1 MMTESNNKNF
11 TIIMFYTLV
20 RKDLLLEFR
29 TKEIIVPMFT
39 FGLAIILIFSL
50 SFNASQEINHTFSPG
65 LLWIIILFVSSLG
78 LHRMFVLEKEFDAF
92 TLNLAAPIDRGT
104 IFISKVVSGTILL
117 LIAEIMIIPPFVVFM
132 NLSIPSNWPIMM
144 LILIIGDL
152 GIMSIGAI
160 ISGLSMR
167 AKLSEILFPIL
178 FFPLVSPHLI
188 ACVKATN
195 YWFKGI
201 PFINWQSW
209 VYLII
214 TFFIIFFLVGFMIFD
229 FIAEE

>member
-1 MMTESNNKNF
+1 V
-11 TIIMFYTLV
+11 FYTLV
-20 RKDLLLEFR
+20 RKDLLLELR
-29 TKEIIVPMFT
+29 TKEIIIPMFA
-39 FGLAIILIFSL
+39 FGLVIILIFSL

-65 LLWIIILFVSSLG
+65 LLWIIILFISSLG

-92 TLNLAAPIDRGT
+92 TLNLAAPIDRGV
-104 IFISKVVSGTILL
+104 IFLSKVVSGTIIL
-117 LIAEIMIIPPFVVFM
+117 LIAEILIIPPFVIFL
-132 NLSIPSNWPIMM
+132 NLSIPSNWSIMI

-178 FFPLVSPHLI
+178 FFPLVSPHVI

-195 YWFKGI
+195 YWFKEI
-201 PFINWQSW
+201 PFFNWQSW
-209 VYLII
+209 IYLMI

-229 FIAEE
+229 FITEE

>member
-1 MMTESNNKNF
+1 
-11 TIIMFYTLV
+11 MFYTLV

-29 TKEIIVPMFT
+29 TKEIIIPMFT

-214 TFFIIFFLVGFMIFD
+214 TFFIIFFLIGFMIFD

>member
-1 MMTESNNKNF
+1 
-11 TIIMFYTLV
+11 MFYTLV

-29 TKEIIVPMFT
+29 TKEIIIPMFT

-209 VYLII
+209 LYLII

>member
-1 MMTESNNKNF
+1 
-11 TIIMFYTLV
+11 MFYTLV

-29 TKEIIVPMFT
+29 TKEIIIPMFT

-214 TFFIIFFLVGFMIFD
+214 TFFILFCTFRPSGSV
-229 FIAEE
+229 AKPKT

>member
-1 MMTESNNKNF
+1 V
-11 TIIMFYTLV
+11 FYTLV
-20 RKDLLLEFR
+20 RKDLLLELR
-29 TKEIIVPMFT
+29 TKEIIIPMFA
-39 FGLAIILIFSL
+39 FGLVIILIFSL

-65 LLWIIILFVSSLG
+65 LLWIIILFISSLG

-92 TLNLAAPIDRGT
+92 TLNLAAPIDRGI
-104 IFISKVVSGTILL
+104 IFLSKVVSGTIIL
-117 LIAEIMIIPPFVVFM
+117 LIAEILIIPPFVIFL
-132 NLSIPSNWPIMM
+132 NLSIPSNWPIMI

-178 FFPLVSPHLI
+178 FFPLVSPHVI

-195 YWFKGI
+195 YWFKEI
-201 PFINWQSW
+201 PFFNWQSW
-209 VYLII
+209 IYLMI

-229 FIAEE
+229 FITEE

>member
-1 MMTESNNKNF
+1 
-11 TIIMFYTLV
+11 MFYTLV
-20 RKDLLLEFR
+20 RNDLLLELR
-29 TKEIIVPMFT
+29 TKEIIIPMFA
-39 FGLAIILIFSL
+39 FGLVIILIFSL

-65 LLWIIILFVSSLG
+65 LLWIIILFISSLG

-92 TLNLAAPIDRGT
+92 TLNLAAPIDRGV
-104 IFISKVVSGTILL
+104 IFLSKVVSGTIIL
-117 LIAEIMIIPPFVVFM
+117 LIAEILIIPPFVIFL
-132 NLSIPSNWPIMM
+132 NLSIPSNWLIMI

-178 FFPLVSPHLI
+178 FFPLVSPHVI

-195 YWFKGI
+195 YWFKEI
-201 PFINWQSW
+201 PFFNWQSW
-209 VYLII
+209 IYLMI

-229 FIAEE
+229 FITEE

>member
-1 MMTESNNKNF
+1 
-11 TIIMFYTLV
+11 MFYTLV
-20 RKDLLLEFR
+20 RKDLLLELR
-29 TKEIIVPMFT
+29 TKEIIIPMFA
-39 FGLAIILIFSL
+39 FGLVIILIFSL

-65 LLWIIILFVSSLG
+65 LLWIIILFISSLG

-92 TLNLAAPIDRGT
+92 TLNLAAPIDRGI
-104 IFISKVVSGTILL
+104 IFLSKVVSGTIIL
-117 LIAEIMIIPPFVVFM
+117 LIAEILIIPPFVVFL
-132 NLSIPSNWPIMM
+132 NLSIPSNWPIMI

-178 FFPLVSPHLI
+178 FFPLVSPHVI

-195 YWFKGI
+195 YWFKEI
-201 PFINWQSW
+201 PFFNWQSW
-209 VYLII
+209 IYLMVIKGAALDVFGI
-214 TFFIIFFLVGFMIFD
+214 EPAKENILFGWIYDI
-229 FIAEE
+229 

>member
-1 MMTESNNKNF
+1 
-11 TIIMFYTLV
+11 MFYTLV

-29 TKEIIVPMFT
+29 TKEIIIPMFT

-104 IFISKVVSGTILL
+104 IFISKVVSGTMLL

-214 TFFIIFFLVGFMIFD
+214 TFFIIFFLVGFVIFD

>member
-1 MMTESNNKNF
+1 
-11 TIIMFYTLV
+11 MFYTLV
-20 RKDLLLEFR
+20 RKDLLLELR
-29 TKEIIVPMFT
+29 TKEIIIPMFA
-39 FGLAIILIFSL
+39 FGLVIILIFSL

-65 LLWIIILFVSSLG
+65 LLWIIILFISSLG

-92 TLNLAAPIDRGT
+92 TLNLAAPIDRGV
-104 IFISKVVSGTILL
+104 IFLSKVVSGTIIL
-117 LIAEIMIIPPFVVFM
+117 LIAEILIIPPFIIFL
-132 NLSIPSNWPIMM
+132 NLSIPSNWPIMI

-178 FFPLVSPHLI
+178 FFPLVSPHVI

-195 YWFKGI
+195 YWFKEI
-201 PFINWQSW
+201 PFFNWQSW
-209 VYLII
+209 IYLMI

-229 FIAEE
+229 FITEE